1 MMQGNEDLQTMKNS
15 SSRQKVTSMEDD
27 DDDCACCDHS
37 HQGFEEITTHDHA
50 HEHDHNDFGSGH
62 EHSHS
67 HSNGHN
73 HGNGHEHGH
82 DHGVHQ
88 ACGSSKQK
96 VTFVEDD
103 DDDCACCDHSHKEDV
118 HSQTATTGH
127 NHSHGHAHEHGDN
140 SYGGGHDHGHSHELS
155 SRKKVAFVD
164 DDDDCACCD
173 HGPKDVQEM
182 TGHDHV
188 HGHAHD
194 HGHTDCG
201 CYDHGPEHEHGHS
214 SKQKVTSVEDDD
226 DDCACC
232 DHSAKESQEIANH
245 DHGHSHGH
253 SNTCC
258 GGGHDHDHNHGRGC
272 SHDSGHGHDHSH
284 GHSHNHNDGGGCCG
298 SSAKKASVSCCDEP
312 MKKCNLLE
320 GEEDDEC
327 CSSGCCDTNKTP
339 SALIPS
345 TELNVSVEIESSQ
358 KLDNNPTA
366 VSGKEEPVEDE
377 VIITRTLVCQSCDPS
392 SEILHVIQVTRFRV
406 ANLCCAGEEKI
417 IREALGKMTGVE
429 HVAVNIVGR
438 YAVVK
443 HCAVDC
449 CAPGQKI
456 VDTLNDLHLGV
467 SIHEVA
473 DGEDENEKQDMVDIY
488 ELAHVLTVA
497 VLFLVGLVLY
507 LHQPTTRYSKWIFIC
522 SIIIGMFPIIHS
534 SFIALF
540 IRHTIDINT
549 LIVIAVAGALAARE
563 YFDASLVVAMFL
575 AAELIE
581 SVVMVQV
588 RNAIKLSTST
598 TIPKK
603 AYLTDGKTIS
613 IEDLKIGDVIAIRA
627 GEMIVCDGK
636 VVKGEG
642 VVDESSLTG
651 EAVPVVKKV
660 NSLVLSG
667 TVVQNGY
674 LEIETTKNAQD
685 STLKQLKQAVEDVQ
699 ADRGEYAKLVDK
711 FASYWTPA
719 ILLTTLGLI
728 LIGGGIT
735 GNWWGYLHRGLVLL
749 ILACPCAIVVSAPI
763 PSVCAIATAAKGGVL
778 IKGSTIIEKMCLV
791 DTVAV
796 DKTGTLTKGYF
807 QVQDQL
813 YLVQESEVGYDP
825 LKLAVALEAKST
837 HPLANAIVSAYCG
850 CIAEMADIVLPTV
863 KKVKV
868 LEGVGLEG
876 WVEVEEHDWRH
887 ICVGNERLLKEF
899 GGKVSIPDKK
909 HQKQVQDFIS
919 QAHGKSVLLIVID
932 DEINCLLSLSDE
944 VRKESKAFVQAL
956 QEEHHIGVTML
967 TGDHESVAKQICE
980 EVGLK
985 DIAKNLHARLV
996 PEQKL
1001 QWIKDSQTIDHKKV
1015 LMIGD
1020 GINDSTALACSTV
1033 GVAMGAGGTAMAVA
1047 AADVVLL
1054 NDNLSLLP
1062 LAIQLC
1068 HLTKNTILQNCIFA
1082 IVIKVLAIILA
1093 ILGLLE
1099 FWHAVLIDIGALL
1112 IVVANGT
1119 KVLAFHKFKAL
1130 QQTETKVT
1138 SVANFNKD
1146 TKEEGKQDTSPD
1158 NDVLSRV

>member
-1 MMQGNEDLQTMKNS
+1 MT
-15 SSRQKVTSMEDD
+15 
-27 DDDCACCDHS
+27 
-37 HQGFEEITTHDHA
+37 
-50 HEHDHNDFGSGH
+50 
-62 EHSHS
+62 
-67 HSNGHN
+67 
-73 HGNGHEHGH
+73 
-82 DHGVHQ
+82 
-88 ACGSSKQK
+88 
-96 VTFVEDD
+96 
-103 DDDCACCDHSHKEDV
+103 
-118 HSQTATTGH
+118 
-127 NHSHGHAHEHGDN
+127 
-140 SYGGGHDHGHSHELS
+140 
-155 SRKKVAFVD
+155 KKS
-164 DDDDCACCD
+164 
-173 HGPKDVQEM
+173 ER
-182 TGHDHV
+182 
-188 HGHAHD
+188 
-194 HGHTDCG
+194 
-201 CYDHGPEHEHGHS
+201 E
-214 SKQKVTSVEDDD
+214 KVTSVEDDES
-226 DDCACC
+226 DCECC
-232 DHSAKESQEIANH
+232 DHSHGDASNQEKTHASHDHVHEHGHQDTHGHIDHHHGPHGHDHAHQSSVGCHDVCGEMPNTLPGPSRDH
-245 DHGHSHGH
+245 DHGHQHGH
-253 SNTCC
+253 EHNHQHGS
-258 GGGHDHDHNHGRGC
+258 GGGHGAHVPHDHHHDHGCGDYEHR
-272 SHDSGHGHDHSH
+272 HDHGTCDHEHRHDHSSFGHEHHHDHDNCAHEHRHSHEAHDHHH
-284 GHSHNHNDGGGCCG
+284 GHELEDECCG
-298 SSAKKASVSCCDEP
+298 STSSSEKLESSSIPLLNSCCNKSDN
-312 MKKCNLLE
+312 CCDHHVSSSNLKSCCSNNE
-320 GEEDDEC
+320 KDRNSACCDNRKSNNNNNEDDC
-327 CSSGCCDTNKTP
+327 CPSTCCDKNHKGKHKTGQLV
-339 SALIPS
+339 AS
-345 TELNVSVEIESSQ
+345 TEIKTVVQVSKTKLKHSDGDSS
-358 KLDNNPTA
+358 PEPHET
-366 VSGKEEPVEDE
+366 KEQQI
-377 VIITRTLVCQSCDPS
+377 IITHATVCQSCDPN

-443 HCAVDC
+443 HCTVDC

-456 VDTLNDLHLGV
+456 VDTLNALHLGV
-467 SIHEVA
+467 SIHEV
-473 DGEDENEKQDMVDIY
+473 GNEDDANGNKEEVVDIY
-488 ELAHVLTVA
+488 EFAHVLTVA
-497 VLFLVGLVLY
+497 ILFLVGLILY
-507 LHQPTTRYSKWIFIC
+507 LHPPTTGPSKWIFIC
-522 SIIIGMFPIIHS
+522 SIIIGIYPILKS
-534 SFIALF
+534 ALIAIF
-540 IRHTIDINT
+540 IRHSIDINT

-563 YFDASLVVAMFL
+563 YFDASLVIAMFL

-588 RNAIKLSTST
+588 RNAIKLSTSS

-603 AYLTDGKTIS
+603 AYLIDGRSVTI
-613 IEDLKIGDVIAIRA
+613 EELKIGDIIAVRA

-651 EAVPVVKKV
+651 EAVPVSKKV
-660 NSLVLSG
+660 NSQVLSG

-674 LEIETTKNAQD
+674 LEVETTKNAQD

-728 LIGGGIT
+728 LIGGGAT
-735 GNWWGYLHRGLVLL
+735 GDWWGYLHRGLVLL

-778 IKGSTIIEKMCLV
+778 IKGSTIIEKMCLI

-807 QVQDQL
+807 QVQDRFD
-813 YLVQESEVGYDP
+813 LVGHTEAGYDP

-850 CIAEMADIVLPTV
+850 CIAEMSDIVLPPV

-868 LEGVGLEG
+868 VEGVGLEG

-887 ICVGNERLLKEF
+887 IFVGNERLLKDF
-899 GGKVSIPDKK
+899 GGKLAIHDKDHK
-909 HQKQVQDFIS
+909 RQIHEFMERS
-919 QAHGKSVLLIVID
+919 HGKSILLVVID
-932 DEINCLLSLSDE
+932 DEVNCLLALNDE
-944 VRKESKAFVQAL
+944 VRKEARDFVQTL
-956 QEEHHIGVTML
+956 QDRHHIAVTML
-967 TGDHESVAKQICE
+967 TGDHDAVARIICE

-985 DIAKNLHARLV
+985 NIDENLHSRLV

-1001 QWIKDSQTIDHKKV
+1001 QWIKDSQAIDHKNV

-1082 IVIKVLAIILA
+1082 ISIKILAIILA

-1119 KVLAFHKFKAL
+1119 KVLAFTKFNRI
-1130 QQTETKVT
+1130 QTESQSSSSQSQKELELQESFKSGKNTLTTKLL
-1138 SVANFNKD
+1138 
-1146 TKEEGKQDTSPD
+1146 D
-1158 NDVLSRV
+1158 NV